1 MYLLASWQPENLF
14 DFGLAPPSLGIRNL
28 SGNWWTGA
36 RLWTCHWPDI
46 INQLLKGPKQE
57 KSLGKSITCWATP
70 CWVLIYSADQVEGR
84 VKKPTNG
91 NGAAQRENQTNLD
104 GGSGLT
110 FPCYLCLVTFG
121 DIERH
126 ARWWFRWEVALSA
139 AASRPT
145 LLAFHQKKSS
155 SNSLTYDDVTV
166 ADRMNL
172 LF

>member
-70 CWVLIYSADQVEGR
+70 CWVLIYSADQEEGR

-110 FPCYLCLVTFG
+110 FPCYLCWWHWTSRQVMIQVRSRSFSGRFTS
-121 DIERH
+121 DI
-126 ARWWFRWEVALSA
+126 VGIPS
-139 AASRPT
+139 
-145 LLAFHQKKSS
+145 KKSS
-155 SNSLTYDDVTV
+155 SNSLTHDDVTV